1 MGRNSNLQRRG
12 TGLATVCVAVLAA
25 VACPRPASA
34 ERADQDK
41 PVQIEANRMSADE
54 TRRLTVFEGD
64 VVLDKGTLSVRA
76 DRIVVRQDSDGFQFA
91 TATGAPARFRQK
103 TDSRDDEPGVW
114 VEAEAERIV
123 IDDRNEKIE
132 LFDKARV
139 MRDKDEM
146 RGDYILLDQRGES
159 FTVSGGKDG
168 QRGRV
173 KVIIQPKAQPSAPV
187 EPAAPQSAP
196 PPAAPAGSGAGR

>member
-1 MGRNSNLQRRG
+1 MRHRG
-12 TGLATVCVAVLAA
+12 TGLAAVCIALIAA
-25 VACPRPASA
+25 LACPRPASA

-64 VVLDKGTLSVRA
+64 VVLDKGTLSVHA

-103 TDSRDDEPGVW
+103 TDSRDGEPGVW
-114 VEAEAERIV
+114 IDAEAERIV

-146 RGDYILLDQRGES
+146 RGDYILLDQRSES
-159 FTVSGGKDG
+159 FTVSGGKEG
-168 QRGRV
+168 QQGRV
-173 KVIIQPKAQPSAPV
+173 QVIIQPKAQPSAP
-187 EPAAPQSAP
+187 AAPQN
-196 PPAAPAGSGAGR
+196 AAPAGPGAGR

>member
-1 MGRNSNLQRRG
+1 MRHRG
-12 TGLATVCVAVLAA
+12 TGLATVCIALFAA
-25 VACPRPASA
+25 LACPRPASA

-41 PVQIEANRMSADE
+41 AVQIEANRMSADE
-54 TRRLTVFEGD
+54 ARRLTVFEGD
-64 VVLDKGTLSVRA
+64 VVLDKGTLSVHA

-103 TDSRDDEPGVW
+103 TDSRDGEPGVW
-114 VEAEAERIV
+114 IEAEAERIV

-146 RGDYILLDQRGES
+146 RGDYILLDQRSES
-159 FTVSGGKDG
+159 FTVSGGKEG
-168 QRGRV
+168 QQGRV
-173 KVIIQPKAQPSAPV
+173 QVIIQPKAQPSAP
-187 EPAAPQSAP
+187 AAPQSA
-196 PPAAPAGSGAGR
+196 APAGPGAGR

>member
-1 MGRNSNLQRRG
+1 MNMRRDTRGRYRG
-12 TGLATVCVAVLAA
+12 ADAAAVCVVVLAA
-25 VACPRPASA
+25 LACPPAANA

-41 PVQIEANRMSADE
+41 PIQIEANRMSADE

-64 VVLDKGTLSVRA
+64 VVLDKGTLSVHA

-103 TDSRDDEPGVW
+103 TDPREGEPGVW
-114 VEAEAERIV
+114 IEAEAERIL

-132 LFDKARV
+132 LFEKARV

-146 RGDYILLDQRGES
+146 RGDYILLDQRSES

-168 QRGRV
+168 QQGRV
-173 KVIIQPKAQPSAPV
+173 QVIIQPKAQPPA
-187 EPAAPQSAP
+187 PAAPEGVP
-196 PPAAPAGSGAGR
+196 PGNAPAGPGAAR